1 MSTPEPASRARLAF
15 AAGAAAVLVAAV
27 VVIVLGGSDGDGS
40 EPPPPPTACIEAWNS
55 DKQAV
60 AFGNHNS
67 VSHAYLEV
75 QVTRLTPRGTEPEAP
90 DEGVCA
96 VIFARTSLD
105 PEPGA
110 AAQVQRP
117 NGSWIPLS
125 VQPGVEQQALAK
137 LQSEA
142 VGLANANLETD
153 GTITA
158 P

>member
-27 VVIVLGGSDGDGS
+27 VVIVLSGSDGERP
-40 EPPPPPTACIEAWNS
+40 EPAAPPTDCIEGWNG
-55 DKQAV
+55 DERAV
-60 AFGNHNS
+60 AFGNHIS
-67 VSHAYLEV
+67 VSHAYLEA
-75 QVTRLTPRGTEPEAP
+75 QVTRLTERGTEPESP
-90 DEGVCA
+90 DDGVCA

-110 AAQVQRP
+110 AAQIQRP
-117 NGSWIPLS
+117 NGSWLPLS
-125 VQPGVEQQALAK
+125 EQPGVDQRTLAR

-142 VGLANANLETD
+142 VGLANADLETD
-153 GTITA
+153 GTLSA

>member
-15 AAGAAAVLVAAV
+15 AAGATALLVAAV
-27 VVIVLGGSDGDGS
+27 VVIVLGGSDGDRP
-40 EPPPPPTACIEAWNS
+40 EPPAPPTECIEGWNS
-55 DKQAV
+55 DERAV

-67 VSHAYLEV
+67 VSHAYLEA
-75 QVTRLTPRGTEPEAP
+75 QVTHLTPRGTEPQNPE
-90 DEGVCA
+90 EGVCA

-125 VQPGVEQQALAK
+125 AQPGVDQRALAK

-142 VGLANANLETD
+142 VGLANADLEAD
-153 GTITA
+153 GTLSA

>member
-1 MSTPEPASRARLAF
+1 MSTPEPTSRARLAF
-15 AAGAAAVLVAAV
+15 AAGAGAILVAAV
-27 VVIVLGGSDGDGS
+27 VVIVLGGSDGDRP
-40 EPPPPPTACIEAWNS
+40 EPPPPPTECIEGWNA
-55 DKQAV
+55 DKRAV

-75 QVTRLTPRGTEPEAP
+75 QVTRLTRRGAEPESP
-90 DEGVCA
+90 EEGACA

-117 NGSWIPLS
+117 DGSWTPLS
-125 VQPGVEQQALAK
+125 EQPGVDQRALAK

-142 VGLANANLETD
+142 VALANADLEAD
-153 GTITA
+153 GTLTA

>member
-1 MSTPEPASRARLAF
+1 MSTPEPASRARLVF

-27 VVIVLGGSDGDGS
+27 VVIVLGGSDGDRS
-40 EPPPPPTACIEAWNS
+40 EPAPPPTECIEGWNS
-55 DKQAV
+55 DERAV

-75 QVTRLTPRGTEPEAP
+75 QVTRLTRRGSDAESPE
-90 DEGVCA
+90 EGVCA

-110 AAQVQRP
+110 AAQIQRP

-125 VQPGVEQQALAK
+125 EQPGVDQQALAK

-142 VGLANANLETD
+142 VGLANADLETD
-153 GTITA
+153 GTLSA